1 MMVANGSIG
10 GPSTACGKRTSAAG
24 PREISVPAETCSIAI
39 LHCCSGT
46 SSGVYS
52 YFLPVTPP
60 AVECLLVPFHVG
72 GKAVGTIWALLHDD
86 RRKYDAEDERLM
98 NTSVNALIDHRA
110 AKARQSIA
118 R

>member
-1 MMVANGSIG
+1 MRGAHGCIG
-10 GPSTACGKRTSAAG
+10 RPSPACGNRTSAAG

-72 GKAVGTIWALLHDD
+72 GKAVGTIWAPLHDD
-86 RRKYDAEDERLM
+86 RRKDGAEDGRPI
-98 NTSVNALIDHRA
+98 NT
-110 AKARQSIA
+110 
-118 R
+118 